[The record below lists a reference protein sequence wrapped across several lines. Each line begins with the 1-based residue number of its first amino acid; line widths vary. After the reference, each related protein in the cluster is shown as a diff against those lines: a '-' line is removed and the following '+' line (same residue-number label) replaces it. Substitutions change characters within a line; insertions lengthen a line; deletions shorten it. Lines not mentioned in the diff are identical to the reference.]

1 MKAILISLKPNK
13 KTNQTE
19 IRLKSSLSKESTI
32 YNLLLCAYDLL
43 GRNEDELMNC
53 LNCIKEDEVQ
63 K

>member
-32 YNLLLCAYDLL
+32 YKQLMKA
-43 GRNEDELMNC
+43 NEMQMKKQTIYFVLS
-53 LNCIKEDEVQ
+53 
-63 K
+63 

>member
-32 YNLLLCAYDLL
+32 YNLLFCAYDLL
-43 GRNEDELMNC
+43 GYDEEELQVC
-53 LNCIKEDEVQ
+53 LKQIKEDRVEE
-63 K
+63 